1 MQRPLFL
8 SLLVFI
14 AGVSLSIIL
23 IAEVGLHSILTD
35 KFELLIMFIIAVII
49 GSLIRFRRTK
59 DISTVWL
66 LMIIFIIGLIYG
78 VFRLELDE
86 RHSEYKDRENITVIG
101 TISNAWSTP
110 NYYAL
115 LIGTQ
120 AKEIL
125 QVQIYKRD
133 IAEQNTQ
140 IDLYPGQIIEI
151 AGEYRLPSVK
161 RNIGGFD
168 EQRYFWINNWDG
180 KIGTYIDQ
188 VTVIG
193 EQKTAKYLL
202 AKILHK
208 SKNYYQSL
216 IRKAMNDREY
226 AVINA
231 LVLGDRAYMDSDTK
245 ELIRKLGLSHL
256 FAISGLHVGIIIIT
270 FIIILDRLFISR
282 EKTYLILLLLL
293 PIYALIIGGTPSVV
307 RSVFM
312 AELMLLAMLIK
323 KKSDI
328 YTNLMIAAF
337 IIILFSPKTLLSV
350 GFQLT
355 FLITYGIVL
364 FEPIINE
371 LLLKLRIRWN
381 SLRKLIAITIAAQIF
396 AFPLLVFYFREFAWS
411 VVVSQYVVLQIIS
424 IFILPAG
431 IVLLLIAWI
440 HPALAVIP
448 TYILQQAAKYMLLI
462 TDKMSFA
469 TTYVSV
475 FSEISWVWVVLYICL
490 VLIFAYFMY
499 YKRYATRIILTCA
512 GALLVLVL
520 LLWMPKLPTGN
531 LHITMIDI
539 GQGDAIHIETPK
551 GKHILIDGGGY
562 PQYYENDYD
571 VGLKILIPYLQAK
584 GIRELDIVFLSH
596 GDFDHIGGLHTVL
609 NSFPV
614 KSFIYSIEDS
624 REAFKQLIDI
634 ATNKDIN
641 IYQVG
646 KGDRIE
652 IEQDL
657 IIDILH
663 PDITVATNESTNDNS
678 MVKLLKYL
686 DTFVLFTGDIEQ
698 KTEQALSAELREH
711 NIDILK
717 VAHHGS
723 RTSSSQALLDAISPK
738 YALISVGNNN
748 NFGHPNEDVLD
759 RLMNTCRAVYRTDQ
773 HGAISIIIEDNA
785 MHFETMIE

>member
-23 IAEVGLHSILTD
+23 FTKVGLYSILVD
-35 KFELLIMFIIAVII
+35 KYELFIMLIIAVII
-49 GSLIRFRRTK
+49 GSLIRYRRTK
-59 DISTVWL
+59 DISTVGL
-66 LMIIFIIGLIYG
+66 LIIIFIIGIIYG
-78 VFRLELDE
+78 VFRLELDVK
-86 RHSEYKDRENITVIG
+86 HSEYKDRDNIKIIG
-101 TISNAWSTP
+101 TISSVWSTP
-110 NYYAL
+110 NYHAL
-115 LIGTQ
+115 LLDTQ
-120 AKEIL
+120 AQERL

-133 IAEQNTQ
+133 NNEQNVQ
-140 IDLYPGQIIEI
+140 INLYPSQIVEI
-151 AGEYRLPSVK
+151 SGEYRLPSAK

-168 EQRYFWINNWDG
+168 EQKYFWINNWDG

-188 VTVIG
+188 VIIIG
-193 EQKTAKYLL
+193 EQKEAKYIL

-208 SKNYYQSL
+208 SKSYYQNL
-216 IRKAMNDREY
+216 IKKAMNDREY

-270 FIIILDRLFISR
+270 FIFILDRLFVSR

-323 KKSDI
+323 RKSDI

-337 IIILFSPKTLLSV
+337 IIILYSPKNILSV

-355 FLITYGIVL
+355 FLITYGVVL

-371 LLLKLRIRWN
+371 FLLKLRIYWDW
-381 SLRKLIAITIAAQIF
+381 LRKLINITLAAQIF

-411 VVVSQYVVLQIIS
+411 VLVSQYVVLQIIS

-448 TYILQQAAKYMLLI
+448 TYVLQQAAKCMLLI

-469 TTYVSV
+469 TMYVSV
-475 FSEISWVWVVLYICL
+475 FSEISWAWVVLYFSL
-490 VLIFAYFMY
+490 VLIFAYLMY
-499 YKRYATRIILTCA
+499 FKRYATKLIVACGSTLLILI
-512 GALLVLVL
+512 LM
-520 LLWMPKLPTGN
+520 LWIPKLPTGS
-531 LHITMIDI
+531 LHITMIDV
-539 GQGDAIHIETPK
+539 GQGDAIHVETPK

-562 PQYYENDYD
+562 PQYYENNYD
-571 VGLKILIPYLQAK
+571 VGQKVIIPYLQAK
-584 GIRELDIVFLSH
+584 GIKELDIVFLSH
-596 GDFDHIGGLHTVL
+596 GDHDHIGGLYSVL
-609 NSFPV
+609 NLFPV
-614 KSFIYSIEDS
+614 NSFIFGIEDS
-624 REAFKQLIDI
+624 RESFQQLIDVAI
-634 ATNKDIN
+634 SNDVN
-641 IYQVG
+641 IYQVS

-663 PDITVATNESTNDNS
+663 PDISVRNNDSANNNS
-678 MVKLLKYL
+678 MVKLLRYENIV
-686 DTFVLFTGDIEQ
+686 VLFTGDIEQ
-698 KTEQALSAELREH
+698 KTELALTTELIDQS
-711 NIDILK
+711 IDILK

-723 RTSSSQALLDAISPK
+723 RTSSSQALVDAISPN
-738 YALISVGNNN
+738 YALISVGNSNS
-748 NFGHPNEDVLD
+748 FGHPNEDVLG
-759 RLMNTCRAVYRTDQ
+759 RLTNTCRAVYRTDQ
-773 HGAISIIIEDNA
+773 HGAISIIVKDTAI
-785 MHFETMIE
+785 HFDTMIK